1 MFKNRFL
8 PAGIIFAAFC
18 FSPASVSAQTDF
30 DAFWTKF
37 KAAVINN
44 NKAAVANLTQ
54 FPLEMPYGVKD
65 VRTRA
70 AFLKDYASILNKEAD
85 ARRCF
90 QATKPV
96 RHEKAYAV
104 WCTFKDE
111 PESSE
116 NRPIGYYFAKTRTGW
131 KFVGIDNINE

>member
-1 MFKNRFL
+1 M
-8 PAGIIFAAFC
+8 IFALLC
-18 FSPASVSAQTDF
+18 FSTTTASAQTDF

-37 KAAVINN
+37 KAAVVNTD
-44 NKAAVANLTQ
+44 KAVVANLTQ
-54 FPLEMPYGVKD
+54 FPLQMPYGKKA

-70 AFLKDYASILNKEAD
+70 AFLKDYARILNLEAN
-85 ARRCF
+85 ASRCF

-96 RHEKAYAV
+96 KDEKGYAV
-104 WCTFKDE
+104 WCTFKAE